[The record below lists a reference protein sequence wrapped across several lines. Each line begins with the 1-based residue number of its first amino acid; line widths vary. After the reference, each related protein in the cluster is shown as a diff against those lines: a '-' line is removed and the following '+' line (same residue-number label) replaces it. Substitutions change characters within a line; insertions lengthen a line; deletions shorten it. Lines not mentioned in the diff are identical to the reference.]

1 MKIVV
6 FLLLFS
12 SVLNT
17 SLAQSSEY
25 SLNSYLDEGF
35 KAPNTNYIGEAWLNS
50 IIRADELLPYNITKA
65 TFKANSTLNW
75 HKHNDIQVLI
85 VVDGLGYYQ
94 EKGKQ
99 PIWLKV
105 GDVLRC
111 APNTEHWHSS
121 SKEKD
126 VTYLAIYS
134 GETTWTEVLS
144 QESYDQ
150 VAAQLK
156 VE

>member
-1 MKIVV
+1 MKNIL
-6 FLLLFS
+6 FTFLFS
-12 SVLNT
+12 IPLIT
-17 SLAQSSEY
+17 FAQSSDY
-25 SLNSYLDEGF
+25 TLSSYLDEGF
-35 KAPNTNYIGEAWLNS
+35 KAPNTNYIGEAWLNGLLRS
-50 IIRADELLPYNITKA
+50 DESLPYNITKA

-75 HKHNDIQVLI
+75 HKHTTTQVLI
-85 VVDGLGYYQ
+85 FVDGEGYYQ

-99 PIWLKV
+99 PIRLKV

-134 GETTWTEVLS
+134 GETEWTEVLS
-144 QESYDQ
+144 RESYDQ
-150 VAAQLK
+150 VADQLK
-156 VE
+156 VN